1 MLFRK
6 KRNIFVLISVFFGIA
21 VFAMCF
27 TSGNSNYS
35 IYKKYIKAETIHF
48 NFKDRTL
55 PLFIDDS
62 TCSLAD
68 MEAYETQGNLE
79 EQNQDSLYFGIRKAF
94 PSIQIETI
102 NDFYS
107 KNKNKTLVNSDK
119 LSLLIKMRKT
129 LTIFNSHN
137 YNLKVCFSDVGFNKD
152 RTQAIFYVQSSYYE
166 ITDNT
171 IYIYNR
177 KFGCWI
183 KSKEINVSTIL
194 WGPEQ
199 ITNDSL
205 LPPPPFQD
213 SVIAPELHSRP
224 N

>member
-79 EQNQDSLYFGIRKAF
+79 EQNQDSLYYGIRKAF

-119 LSLLIKMRKT
+119 LSLLIKMRKI

-137 YNLKVCFSDVGFNKD
+137 YPVLPHELFSPAPARILSCGGINSLAATDCLK
-152 RTQAIFYVQSSYYE
+152 IMSY
-166 ITDNT
+166 IC
-171 IYIYNR
+171 
-177 KFGCWI
+177 G
-183 KSKEINVSTIL
+183 
-194 WGPEQ
+194 
-199 ITNDSL
+199 L
-205 LPPPPFQD
+205 L
-213 SVIAPELHSRP
+213 L
-224 N
+224 